1 MNTYRQ
7 GLREN
12 FRQFL
17 LLVLVN
23 GFVGGMIGIERSIIP
38 ELAVS
43 EFNITAKSALLSF
56 IIVFGITKA
65 LSNFF
70 TGFYSNRLGRK
81 RLLILGWIVALPV
94 PLLLIYA
101 PNWNWIIGANILLG
115 INQGLTW
122 SSTVIMK
129 IDLVGPK
136 SRGLAM
142 GINESIGYVSVGLA
156 ALLTGVIAGEYG
168 IRPYPFYLGI
178 VFSLIGLTLSLLFV
192 RDTKRFIE
200 VEQHTSKATPIAHL
214 FSATSW
220 KHPNLGSIT
229 QAGLIN
235 NLNDAMVWG
244 IFPLL
249 LASKGFRLAE
259 IGKIVAIYPMVWGL
273 GQLIT
278 GKLGDHILKKRLLFW
293 GMLIQGISILGLLL
307 SSSATSFTLVSVA
320 MGIGTAIV
328 YPNFMAAIAD
338 NTDPIQ
344 RPSSLGIFRLWR
356 DLGYAFGA
364 ILTGWIADQYS
375 IDNAVLIVGLLT
387 VVSAVVIALRMNNE
401 HDSLL
406 TSKRNICRN

>member
-1 MNTYRQ
+1 MNTYKQ

-70 TGFYSNRLGRK
+70 TGLYSNRLGRK

-136 SRGLAM
+136 NRGLAM

-249 LASKGFRLAE
+249 LASKGFGLAE

-307 SSSATSFTLVSVA
+307 SSSATSFTLLSVA

-406 TSKRNICRN
+406 TSN

>member
-70 TGFYSNRLGRK
+70 TGLYSNRLGRK

-136 SRGLAM
+136 NRGLAM

-406 TSKRNICRN
+406 TSN

>member
-1 MNTYRQ
+1 MNSYQQ

-12 FRQFL
+12 LSQFL

-56 IIVFGITKA
+56 IVVFGVTKA
-65 LSNFF
+65 FSNFF
-70 TGFYSNRLGRK
+70 TGHYSNRYGRK
-81 RLLILGWIVALPV
+81 RLLVAGWIIALPV
-94 PLLLIYA
+94 PFLLIYA
-101 PNWNWIIGANILLG
+101 PNWNWVIGANILLG

-136 SRGLAM
+136 NRGFAM
-142 GINESIGYVSVGLA
+142 GINESIGYVSVGLT
-156 ALLTGVIAGEYG
+156 ALLTGVIAGKYG

-178 VFSLIGLTLSLLFV
+178 GFSLVGLFLSLWFV
-192 RDTKRFIE
+192 RDTKGYIE
-200 VEQHTSKATPIAHL
+200 AEQSHSKAKPLSAV
-214 FSATSW
+214 FSATTW
-220 KHPNLGSIT
+220 QHPNLGSIT

-244 IFPLL
+244 IFPLVL
-249 LASKGFRLAE
+249 TSKGFELAE

-278 GKLGDHILKKRLLFW
+278 GKLGDHMLKKRLLFW
-293 GMLIQGISILGLLL
+293 GMLIQGFSILGLLI
-307 SSSATSFTLVSVA
+307 SSSPFSFILVSCA

-344 RPSSLGIFRLWR
+344 RPSSLGVFRLWR

-364 ILTGWIADQYS
+364 ILTGWIADRYS
-375 IDNAVLIVGLLT
+375 IDRAVLFVGLLT
-387 VVSAVVIALRMNNE
+387 VISALVIALRMNNKN
-401 HDSLL
+401 DSLL
-406 TSKRNICRN
+406 TSN

>member
-1 MNTYRQ
+1 MTTYRQ

-65 LSNFF
+65 FSNFF
-70 TGFYSNRLGRK
+70 TGLYSNRLGRK

-101 PNWNWIIGANILLG
+101 PNWNWIIGANILFG

-136 SRGLAM
+136 NRGLAM

-192 RDTKRFIE
+192 RDTKGFIE

-249 LASKGFRLAE
+249 LASKGFGLAE

-406 TSKRNICRN
+406 TTN

>member
-70 TGFYSNRLGRK
+70 TGLYSNRLGRK

-249 LASKGFRLAE
+249 LASKGFGLAE

-406 TSKRNICRN
+406 TTN

>member
-70 TGFYSNRLGRK
+70 TGLYSNRLGRK

-101 PNWNWIIGANILLG
+101 TNWNWIIGANILLG

-249 LASKGFRLAE
+249 LASKGFGLAE

-406 TSKRNICRN
+406 TSN

>member
-70 TGFYSNRLGRK
+70 TGLYSNRLGRK

-136 SRGLAM
+136 NRGLAM

-249 LASKGFRLAE
+249 LASKGFGLAE

-307 SSSATSFTLVSVA
+307 SSSATSFTLVSIA

-406 TSKRNICRN
+406 TSN

>member
-1 MNTYRQ
+1 MNSYQQ

-12 FRQFL
+12 LSQFL

-56 IIVFGITKA
+56 IVVFGITKA
-65 LSNFF
+65 FSNLF
-70 TGFYSNRLGRK
+70 TGLYSNRYGRK
-81 RLLILGWIVALPV
+81 RLLVVGWIIALPV
-94 PLLLIYA
+94 PFLLIYA

-136 SRGLAM
+136 NRGFAM

-156 ALLTGVIAGEYG
+156 ALLTGVIAGKYG

-178 VFSLIGLTLSLLFV
+178 GFSLVGLLLSLWFV
-192 RDTKRFIE
+192 RDTKGYIE
-200 VEQHTSKATPIAHL
+200 VEQDRSKAEPLSHV
-214 FSATSW
+214 FSATTW
-220 KHPNLGSIT
+220 QHPNLGSIT

-249 LASKGFRLAE
+249 LASKGFGLTQ

-278 GKLGDHILKKRLLFW
+278 GKLGDHMLKKRLLFW
-293 GMLIQGISILGLLL
+293 GMLIQGFSILGLLI
-307 SSSATSFTLVSVA
+307 SSSPTSFALVSCA
-320 MGIGTAIV
+320 MGVGTAIV

-364 ILTGWIADQYS
+364 ILTGWIADRYS
-375 IDNAVLIVGLLT
+375 IDTAVLSVGLLT
-387 VVSAVVIALRMNNE
+387 VVSAVVIALRMNNKN
-401 HDSLL
+401 DSLL
-406 TSKRNICRN
+406 TSK

>member
-70 TGFYSNRLGRK
+70 TGLYSNRLGRK

-136 SRGLAM
+136 NRGLAM

-249 LASKGFRLAE
+249 LASKGFGLPE

-406 TSKRNICRN
+406 TSN

>member
-1 MNTYRQ
+1 MNSYQQ

-12 FRQFL
+12 LSQFL

-56 IIVFGITKA
+56 IVVFGITKA
-65 LSNFF
+65 FSNLF
-70 TGFYSNRLGRK
+70 TGLYSNRYGRK
-81 RLLILGWIVALPV
+81 RLLVVGWIIALPV
-94 PLLLIYA
+94 PFLLIYA
-101 PNWNWIIGANILLG
+101 PNWNWVIGANILLG

-136 SRGLAM
+136 NRGFAM
-142 GINESIGYVSVGLA
+142 GINESIGYVSVGLT
-156 ALLTGVIAGEYG
+156 ALLTGVIAGKYG

-178 VFSLIGLTLSLLFV
+178 GFSLVGLLLSLWFV
-192 RDTKRFIE
+192 RDTKGYIE
-200 VEQHTSKATPIAHL
+200 VEQDRSKVKPLSHV
-214 FSATSW
+214 FSATTW
-220 KHPNLGSIT
+220 QHPNLGSIT

-249 LASKGFRLAE
+249 LASKGFGLAQ

-278 GKLGDHILKKRLLFW
+278 GKLGDHMLKKRLLFW
-293 GMLIQGISILGLLL
+293 GMLIQGFSILGLLI
-307 SSSATSFTLVSVA
+307 SSSPTSFALVSCA
-320 MGIGTAIV
+320 MGVGTAIV

-338 NTDPIQ
+338 DTDPVQ

-364 ILTGWIADQYS
+364 ILTGWIADRYS
-375 IDNAVLIVGLLT
+375 IDTAVLSVGLLT
-387 VVSAVVIALRMNNE
+387 VASAVVIAQRMNNE
-401 HDSLL
+401 NDSLL
-406 TSKRNICRN
+406 TSK

>member
-70 TGFYSNRLGRK
+70 TGLYSNRLGRK
-81 RLLILGWIVALPV
+81 RLLVLGWIIALPF

-136 SRGLAM
+136 NRGLAM

-229 QAGLIN
+229 LAGLIN

-249 LASKGFRLAE
+249 LASKGFGLAE

-406 TSKRNICRN
+406 TSN

>member
-1 MNTYRQ
+1 MNSYQQ

-12 FRQFL
+12 LSQFL

-56 IIVFGITKA
+56 IVVFGVTKA
-65 LSNFF
+65 FSNFF
-70 TGFYSNRLGRK
+70 TGHYSNRYGRK
-81 RLLILGWIVALPV
+81 RLLVAGWILALPV
-94 PLLLIYA
+94 PFLLIYA
-101 PNWNWIIGANILLG
+101 PNWNWVIGANILLG

-136 SRGLAM
+136 NRGFAM

-156 ALLTGVIAGEYG
+156 ALLTGVIAGKYG

-178 VFSLIGLTLSLLFV
+178 GFSLVGLLLSLWFV
-192 RDTKRFIE
+192 RDTKGYIE
-200 VEQHTSKATPIAHL
+200 AEQSHSKAKPLSAV
-214 FSATSW
+214 FSATTW
-220 KHPNLGSIT
+220 QHPNLGSIT

-244 IFPLL
+244 IFPLVL
-249 LASKGFRLAE
+249 TSKGFELAE

-278 GKLGDHILKKRLLFW
+278 GKLGDHMLKKRLLFW
-293 GMLIQGISILGLLL
+293 GMLIQGFSILGLLI
-307 SSSATSFTLVSVA
+307 SSSPFSFMLVSCA

-344 RPSSLGIFRLWR
+344 RPSSLGVFRLWR

-364 ILTGWIADQYS
+364 ILTGWIADRYS
-375 IDNAVLIVGLLT
+375 IDRAVLFVGLLT
-387 VVSAVVIALRMNNE
+387 VISALVIALRMNNKN
-401 HDSLL
+401 DSLL
-406 TSKRNICRN
+406 TSN

>member
-7 GLREN
+7 GFREN

-65 LSNFF
+65 FSNFF
-70 TGFYSNRLGRK
+70 TGLYSNRLGRK

-136 SRGLAM
+136 NRGLAM

-178 VFSLIGLTLSLLFV
+178 VFSLIGLTLSLFFV
-192 RDTKRFIE
+192 RDTKGFIE

-249 LASKGFRLAE
+249 LASKGFGLAE

-375 IDNAVLIVGLLT
+375 IENAVLIIGLLT
-387 VVSAVVIALRMNNE
+387 VVSAVVIALRMNND

-406 TSKRNICRN
+406 TSN

>member
-70 TGFYSNRLGRK
+70 TGLYSNRLGRK

-94 PLLLIYA
+94 PFLLIYA

-136 SRGLAM
+136 NRGLAM

-178 VFSLIGLTLSLLFV
+178 VFSLIGLTLSLFFV
-192 RDTKRFIE
+192 RDTKGFIE

-249 LASKGFRLAE
+249 LASKGFGLAE

-375 IDNAVLIVGLLT
+375 IENAVLIIGLLT

-406 TSKRNICRN
+406 TSN

>member
-70 TGFYSNRLGRK
+70 TGLYSNRLGRK

-101 PNWNWIIGANILLG
+101 TNWNWIIGANILLG

-192 RDTKRFIE
+192 RDTKGFIE

-406 TSKRNICRN
+406 TSN

>member
-136 SRGLAM
+136 NRGLAM

-249 LASKGFRLAE
+249 LASKGFGLAE

-406 TSKRNICRN
+406 TSN

>member
-70 TGFYSNRLGRK
+70 TGLYSNRLGRK

-136 SRGLAM
+136 NRGLAM
-142 GINESIGYVSVGLA
+142 GINECIGYVSVGLA

-249 LASKGFRLAE
+249 LASKGFGLAE

-406 TSKRNICRN
+406 TSN

>member
-94 PLLLIYA
+94 PFLLIYA
-101 PNWNWIIGANILLG
+101 PNWNWIIGVNILLG

-136 SRGLAM
+136 NRGLAM

-192 RDTKRFIE
+192 RDTKGFIE

-249 LASKGFRLAE
+249 LASKGFGLAE

-307 SSSATSFTLVSVA
+307 SSSAISFTLVSVA

-344 RPSSLGIFRLWR
+344 RPSSIGIFRLWR

-406 TSKRNICRN
+406 TSN

>member
-136 SRGLAM
+136 NRGLAM

-249 LASKGFRLAE
+249 LANKGFGLAE

-406 TSKRNICRN
+406 TSN

>member
-1 MNTYRQ
+1 MNTYKQ

-65 LSNFF
+65 FSNFF
-70 TGFYSNRLGRK
+70 TGLYSNRLGRK

-136 SRGLAM
+136 NRGLAM
-142 GINESIGYVSVGLA
+142 GINESIGYGSVGLA

-406 TSKRNICRN
+406 TSN

>member
-1 MNTYRQ
+1 MNTYKQ

-70 TGFYSNRLGRK
+70 TGLYSNRLGRK
-81 RLLILGWIVALPV
+81 RLLVLGWIIALPF

-136 SRGLAM
+136 NRGLAM

-249 LASKGFRLAE
+249 LASKGFGLAE

-406 TSKRNICRN
+406 TSN

>member
-65 LSNFF
+65 FSNFF
-70 TGFYSNRLGRK
+70 TGLYSNRLGRK

-136 SRGLAM
+136 NRGLAM

-178 VFSLIGLTLSLLFV
+178 VFSLIGLTLSSLFV
-192 RDTKRFIE
+192 RDTKGFIE

-249 LASKGFRLAE
+249 LASKGFGLAE

-307 SSSATSFTLVSVA
+307 SSSATSFMLVSVA
-320 MGIGTAIV
+320 MGMGTAIV

-375 IDNAVLIVGLLT
+375 IENAVLIVGLLT
-387 VVSAVVIALRMNNE
+387 VVSAMVIALRMNNE

-406 TSKRNICRN
+406 TSN

>member
-70 TGFYSNRLGRK
+70 TGLYSNRLGRK

-136 SRGLAM
+136 NRGLAM

-249 LASKGFRLAE
+249 LASKGFGLAE

-375 IDNAVLIVGLLT
+375 IQNAVLIVGLLT

-406 TSKRNICRN
+406 TTN

>member
-1 MNTYRQ
+1 MNTYKQ

-136 SRGLAM
+136 NRGLAM

-249 LASKGFRLAE
+249 LANKGFGLAE

-375 IDNAVLIVGLLT
+375 IANAVLIVGLLT

-406 TSKRNICRN
+406 TSN

>member
-1 MNTYRQ
+1 MNTYKQ

-70 TGFYSNRLGRK
+70 TGLYSNRLGRK

-136 SRGLAM
+136 NRGLAM

-249 LASKGFRLAE
+249 LASKGFGLAE

-307 SSSATSFTLVSVA
+307 SSSATSFTLLSVA

-406 TSKRNICRN
+406 TSS

>member
-65 LSNFF
+65 FSNFF
-70 TGFYSNRLGRK
+70 TGLYSNRLGRK

-136 SRGLAM
+136 NRGLAM

-192 RDTKRFIE
+192 RDTKGFIE

-249 LASKGFRLAE
+249 LASKGFGLAE

-375 IDNAVLIVGLLT
+375 IENAVLIVGLLT

-406 TSKRNICRN
+406 TSH

>member
-38 ELAVS
+38 ELAVA
-43 EFNITAKSALLSF
+43 EFNIKAKSALLSF

-65 LSNFF
+65 FSNFF
-70 TGFYSNRLGRK
+70 TGLYSNRLGRK

-136 SRGLAM
+136 NRGLAM

-156 ALLTGVIAGEYG
+156 ALLTGVIAGKYG

-192 RDTKRFIE
+192 RDTKGFIE

-249 LASKGFRLAE
+249 LASKGFGLAE
-259 IGKIVAIYPMVWGL
+259 IGKIVAIYPMAWGL

-356 DLGYAFGA
+356 DLGYTFGA

-375 IDNAVLIVGLLT
+375 IENAVVIVGLLT

-406 TSKRNICRN
+406 TSN

>member
-70 TGFYSNRLGRK
+70 TGLYSNRLGRK

-136 SRGLAM
+136 NRGLAM

-249 LASKGFRLAE
+249 LASKGFGLAE

-406 TSKRNICRN
+406 TTN

>member
-70 TGFYSNRLGRK
+70 TGLYSNRLGRK

-136 SRGLAM
+136 NRGLAM

-192 RDTKRFIE
+192 RDTKGFIE

-249 LASKGFRLAE
+249 LASKGFGLAE

-406 TSKRNICRN
+406 TSN

>member
-65 LSNFF
+65 FSNFF
-70 TGFYSNRLGRK
+70 TGLYSNRLGRK

-101 PNWNWIIGANILLG
+101 PNWNWIIVANILLG

-136 SRGLAM
+136 NRGLAM

-192 RDTKRFIE
+192 RDTKGFIE
-200 VEQHTSKATPIAHL
+200 VEQHTSKATPIARL

-235 NLNDAMVWG
+235 NLNDAMAWG

-249 LASKGFRLAE
+249 LASKGFKLAE

-307 SSSATSFTLVSVA
+307 SSSATSFTLVSIA

-364 ILTGWIADQYS
+364 ILTGWISDQYS
-375 IDNAVLIVGLLT
+375 IENAVLIVGLLT
-387 VVSAVVIALRMNNE
+387 VISAVVIALRMNNE

-406 TSKRNICRN
+406 TSN

>member
-70 TGFYSNRLGRK
+70 TGLYSNRLGRK

-136 SRGLAM
+136 NRGLAM

-249 LASKGFRLAE
+249 LASKGFGLAE

-406 TSKRNICRN
+406 TSN

>member
-136 SRGLAM
+136 NRGLAM

-406 TSKRNICRN
+406 TSN

>member
-65 LSNFF
+65 FSNFF
-70 TGFYSNRLGRK
+70 TGLYSNRLGRK
-81 RLLILGWIVALPV
+81 RLLVLGWIVALPV
-94 PLLLIYA
+94 PLLLIHA
-101 PNWNWIIGANILLG
+101 PNWNWIIGANIFLG

-136 SRGLAM
+136 NRGLAM

-156 ALLTGVIAGEYG
+156 ALLTGIIAGEYG

-178 VFSLIGLTLSLLFV
+178 LFSLIGLILSLLFV
-192 RDTKRFIE
+192 RDTKGFVE
-200 VEQHTSKATPIAHL
+200 VEQHTSMATPIKHI

-249 LASKGFRLAE
+249 LASKGFDLAE

-307 SSSATSFTLVSVA
+307 SSSATNFTLVSCA

-338 NTDPIQ
+338 NTDPVQ

-387 VVSAVVIALRMNNE
+387 IFSAVVIALRMNNE

-406 TSKRNICRN
+406 TSN

>member
-1 MNTYRQ
+1 MNTYKQ

-70 TGFYSNRLGRK
+70 TGLYSNRLGRK

-101 PNWNWIIGANILLG
+101 TNWNWIIGANILLG

-136 SRGLAM
+136 NRGLAM
-142 GINESIGYVSVGLA
+142 GINESIGYGSVGLA

-406 TSKRNICRN
+406 TSN

>member
-1 MNTYRQ
+1 MNSYQQ

-12 FRQFL
+12 LSQFL

-56 IIVFGITKA
+56 IVVFGVTKA
-65 LSNFF
+65 FSNFF
-70 TGFYSNRLGRK
+70 TGHYSNRYGRK
-81 RLLILGWIVALPV
+81 RLLVAGWIIALPV
-94 PLLLIYA
+94 PFLLIYA
-101 PNWNWIIGANILLG
+101 PNWNWVIGANILLG

-136 SRGLAM
+136 NRGFAM

-156 ALLTGVIAGEYG
+156 ALLTGVIAGKYG

-178 VFSLIGLTLSLLFV
+178 GFSLVGLFLSLWFV
-192 RDTKRFIE
+192 RDTKGYIE
-200 VEQHTSKATPIAHL
+200 AEQSHSKAKPLSAV
-214 FSATSW
+214 FSATTW
-220 KHPNLGSIT
+220 QHPNLGSIT

-244 IFPLL
+244 IFPLVL
-249 LASKGFRLAE
+249 TSKGFELAE

-278 GKLGDHILKKRLLFW
+278 GKLGDHMLKKRLLFW
-293 GMLIQGISILGLLL
+293 GMLIQGFSILGLLI
-307 SSSATSFTLVSVA
+307 SSSPFSFMLVSCA

-344 RPSSLGIFRLWR
+344 RPSSLGVFRLWR

-364 ILTGWIADQYS
+364 ILTGWIADRYS
-375 IDNAVLIVGLLT
+375 IDRAVLFVGLLT
-387 VVSAVVIALRMNNE
+387 VISALVIALRMNNKN
-401 HDSLL
+401 DSLL
-406 TSKRNICRN
+406 TSN

>member
-1 MNTYRQ
+1 MNTYKQ

-136 SRGLAM
+136 NRGLAM
-142 GINESIGYVSVGLA
+142 GINESIGYGSVGLA

-249 LASKGFRLAE
+249 LASKGFGLAE

-406 TSKRNICRN
+406 TSS

>member
-70 TGFYSNRLGRK
+70 TGLYSNRLGRK

-101 PNWNWIIGANILLG
+101 TNWNWIIGANILLG

-136 SRGLAM
+136 NRGLAM

-249 LASKGFRLAE
+249 LASKGFGLAE

-406 TSKRNICRN
+406 TSN

>member
-65 LSNFF
+65 FSNFF
-70 TGFYSNRLGRK
+70 TGLYSNRLGRK

-136 SRGLAM
+136 NRGLAM

-192 RDTKRFIE
+192 RDTKGFIE

-249 LASKGFRLAE
+249 LASKGFGLAE

-375 IDNAVLIVGLLT
+375 IENAVLIVGLLT

-406 TSKRNICRN
+406 TSN